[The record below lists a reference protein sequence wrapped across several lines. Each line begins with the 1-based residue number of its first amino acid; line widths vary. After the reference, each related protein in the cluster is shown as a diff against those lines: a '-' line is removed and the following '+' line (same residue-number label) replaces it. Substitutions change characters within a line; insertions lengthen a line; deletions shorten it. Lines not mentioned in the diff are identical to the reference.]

1 MESHTDILLKQ
12 TAQSGKPKL
21 EDLTRPLVE
30 LTEDSSTLVVGY
42 GLGQA
47 GVRDEMIPYFHIIG
61 PDANEDPVRVLVM
74 GGWLGSDS
82 STPLAVARFIAA
94 IESSQDLI
102 QGLEI
107 TAYPVSNVEAYR
119 EGVSLTGKQQL
130 QGVQCWSGSIS
141 SHVKVIENELTRYN
155 YDAVILLRESTRAK
169 GVEVDAWEG
178 KGIHVATLKALFGTL
193 SSETPGL
200 TWQINPSKPGFART
214 FTPIP
219 ENPNQ
224 PTELLIGFAEEAS
237 AVQGSEE
244 ALELLLK
251 IIAALRTSTP
261 SMPPE
266 FALGPFG
273 CVNEL

>member
-12 TAQSGKPKL
+12 AAQSGKPKL

-61 PDANEDPVRVLVM
+61 PDANEDPVRLLVI

-82 STPLAVARFIAA
+82 ATPLAVARFIAA

-107 TAYPVSNVEAYR
+107 TAYPVSNFEAYQ
-119 EGVSLTGKQQL
+119 EGVFLTGKQQME
-130 QGVQCWSGSIS
+130 GVKCWSGSTC
-141 SHVKVIENELTRYN
+141 SHVKVMENELTRYN
-155 YDAVILLRESTRAK
+155 YDAVILLWESTRAK
-169 GVEVDAWEG
+169 GVEVDAWDG
-178 KGIHVATLKALFGTL
+178 VGTHIATLKTLFGNL
-193 SSETPGL
+193 SAETPEL
-200 TWQINPSKPGFART
+200 HWEIDPDKPAFART
-214 FTPIP
+214 FTPLP

-224 PTELLIGFAEEAS
+224 PTEILIGFAEESS
-237 AVQGSEE
+237 AVQGSDT
-244 ALELLLK
+244 ALGLLLK
-251 IIAALRTSTP
+251 VIAALRSP
-261 SMPPE
+261 SPAPV
-266 FALGPFG
+266 A
-273 CVNEL
+273 

>member
-12 TAQSGKPKL
+12 AAQSGKPKL

-61 PDANEDPVRVLVM
+61 PDANEDPVRVLVI
-74 GGWLGSDS
+74 GGWLGTDS
-82 STPLAVARFIAA
+82 STPLALARFIAA

-102 QGLEI
+102 EGLEI

-119 EGVSLTGKQQL
+119 EGVFLTGKQQIE
-130 QGVQCWSGSIS
+130 GVKCWSGSTC

-155 YDAVILLRESTRAK
+155 YDAVILLRESTRTK
-169 GVEVDAWEG
+169 GVEVDAWDG
-178 KGIHVATLKALFGTL
+178 QGTHVATLKTL
-193 SSETPGL
+193 LGNLSAETPDL
-200 TWQINPSKPGFART
+200 HWEIDPAKPAFART
-214 FTPIP
+214 FTPLP

-224 PTELLIGFAEEAS
+224 PIEILIGFAEESSSVA
-237 AVQGSEE
+237 GSDA

-251 IIAALRTSTP
+251 LVSALRSSSP
-261 SMPPE
+261 SP
-266 FALGPFG
+266 
-273 CVNEL
+273 VS

>member
-12 TAQSGKPKL
+12 AAQSGKPIL

-61 PDANEDPVRVLVM
+61 PDADEKPVRVLII
-74 GGWLGSDS
+74 GGWLGTDAA
-82 STPLAVARFIAA
+82 TPLAVSRFIAA
-94 IESSQDLI
+94 IESSQELI

-119 EGVSLTGKQQL
+119 EGIFLTGKQQIE
-130 QGVQCWSGSIS
+130 GVKCWSNSTC
-141 SHVKVIENELTRYN
+141 SHVKVIENELTRYE
-155 YDAVILLRESTRAK
+155 YDAVILLRESTSEK

-178 KGIHVATLKALFGTL
+178 RGINVATLETLFGTL
-193 SSETPGL
+193 SAETPKL
-200 TWQINPSKPGFART
+200 HWEIEPAKPAFART

-219 ENPNQ
+219 ENPNH
-224 PTELLIGFAEEAS
+224 PTEILIGFSEEPS
-237 AVQGSEE
+237 AVEGSDV
-244 ALELLLK
+244 ALDLLLK
-251 IIAALRTSTP
+251 VVAALRTSSP
-261 SMPPE
+261 SI
-266 FALGPFG
+266 A
-273 CVNEL
+273 